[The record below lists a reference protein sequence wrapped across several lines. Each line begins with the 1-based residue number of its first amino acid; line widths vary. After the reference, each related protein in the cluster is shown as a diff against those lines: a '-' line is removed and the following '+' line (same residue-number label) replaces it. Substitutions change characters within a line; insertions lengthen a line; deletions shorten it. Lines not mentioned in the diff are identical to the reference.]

1 VGREEWVVVYG
12 VPTKMP
18 ERTLGSILTSVLCV
32 TRT

>member
-1 VGREEWVVVYG
+1 VGGEEWVVVYG

-18 ERTLGSILTSVLCV
+18 ERRLGSILTSVLRV